1 VINKLKISF
10 PYKVI
15 LKFVHFFFI
24 IPVLVFISVDK
35 LILYFAP
42 KVFKPEILMA
52 ESGFKIFMWVW
63 ILFISF
69 TLVYYFYISMF
80 KALTLFWLRFSFS
93 ILFFLLFIIALSD
106 FTEYDS
112 RVDYAIMGYFFLYY
126 LYFFLSLWV
135 IKKKSHIYKFHL
147 YS

>member
-1 VINKLKISF
+1 MINKLKISF

-135 IKKKSHIYKFHL
+135 IKKKVSYL
-147 YS
+147 

>member
-1 VINKLKISF
+1 MIKKLKISF

-15 LKFVHFFFI
+15 LKFIHFFFI
-24 IPVLVFISVDK
+24 IPVLVFKSVDK

-106 FTEYDS
+106 FTEYDN

-135 IKKKSHIYKFHL
+135 IKKIVSYL
-147 YS
+147 

>member
-106 FTEYDS
+106 FTEYDN

-135 IKKKSHIYKFHL
+135 IKKIVSYL
-147 YS
+147 